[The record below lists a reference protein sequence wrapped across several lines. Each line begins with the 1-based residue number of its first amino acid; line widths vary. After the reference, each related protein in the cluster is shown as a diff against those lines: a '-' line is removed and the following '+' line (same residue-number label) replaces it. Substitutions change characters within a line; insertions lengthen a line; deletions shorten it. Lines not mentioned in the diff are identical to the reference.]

1 MATRKGAT
9 KTVSGKR
16 FRYNGTKWVQITG
29 KGNATTTSSSN
40 RASRSK
46 NASNTPTT
54 DSGRANRGG
63 SRVTS
68 DTTRTSTGSAKVTTK
83 PNALPPGNK
92 GGALAIQQRSRRRNV
107 TNTPSRSGTQ
117 QASRTNSSRPARPQL
132 RAASTPS
139 GTSKPTDGRRTP
151 TRMETAKARA
161 AQAAQGSRSS
171 ITRTGAMSSKTR
183 RGGPISGLVEQA
195 VEAALSPAA
204 RGIGYQSAKFIRKA
218 LGGGEPTLDSKG
230 NKIKKP
236 VYKGTGLKGADN
248 KPLPVPSDAFKKH
261 ISSKVSQSKD
271 KPEKD
276 PKVTPSS
283 DKTPTKTPPK
293 ADNSPQRKA
302 PAPKPKTGAD
312 DPRNKEYIAARSKL
326 NAKSSKAD
334 RDKVRDLG
342 LKISKSIHGNLRS
355 KDKNQSAANRAGY
368 PGQRN
373 Y

>member
-29 KGNATTTSSSN
+29 KGNVTPTSSSN

-46 NASNTPTT
+46 SATNTPTT
-54 DSGRANRGG
+54 DSGRTNRGG
-63 SRVTS
+63 SSVTS

-83 PNALPPGNK
+83 PKALPPGTK
-92 GGALAIQQRSRRRNV
+92 GGALATTNNRPRRTNV

-117 QASRTNSSRPARPQL
+117 QASRTNSSRPVRAQL

-151 TRMETAKARA
+151 TRMESAKARA
-161 AQAAQGSRSS
+161 AQAAQGSRGST
-171 ITRTGAMSSKTR
+171 TRTGAMSSKTR
-183 RGGPISGLVEQA
+183 RGGPLSGLVEQGLTRL
-195 VEAALSPAA
+195 LSPAA
-204 RGIGYQSAKFIRKA
+204 RGIGYQTGRAVRKA

-230 NKIKKP
+230 NKITKP
-236 VYKGTGLKGADN
+236 VYKGTGLKGVDN

-261 ISSKVSQSKD
+261 IASKVPQSKD

-276 PKVTPSS
+276 TKVTPPAS

-302 PAPKPKTGAD
+302 PTRKPKTGAD

-342 LKISKSIHGNLRS
+342 MAVHNKKFG
-355 KDKNQSAANRAGY
+355 KTPKKKKKNAALAIGGY
-368 PGQRN
+368 A
-373 Y
+373 

>member
-83 PNALPPGNK
+83 PNALPPGRK

-161 AQAAQGSRSS
+161 AQAAQGSRGST
-171 ITRTGAMSSKTR
+171 TRTGAMSSKTR
-183 RGGPISGLVEQA
+183 RGGPLSGLVEQGLTRL
-195 VEAALSPAA
+195 LSPAA
-204 RGIGYQSAKFIRKA
+204 RGIGYQTGRAVRKA

-230 NKIKKP
+230 NKITKP
-236 VYKGTGLKGADN
+236 VYKGTGLKGPDG

-261 ISSKVSQSKD
+261 IASKVPQSKD

-276 PKVTPSS
+276 TKVTPSS

-302 PAPKPKTGAD
+302 PTRKPKTGAD

-326 NAKSSKAD
+326 NDKSSKAD

-342 LKISKSIHGNLRS
+342 MAVHNKKFG
-355 KDKNQSAANRAGY
+355 KTPKKKKKNNSALAIGGY
-368 PGQRN
+368 A
-373 Y
+373 

>member
-29 KGNATTTSSSN
+29 KGNATTTSASN
-40 RASRSK
+40 RAARSK

-83 PNALPPGNK
+83 PNALPPGNR

-107 TNTPSRSGTQ
+107 TSTPSRSGTQ

-132 RAASTPS
+132 RAASTPP
-139 GTSKPTDGRRTP
+139 GTSKPTDGRTAP
-151 TRMETAKARA
+151 TKMEAAKAKA
-161 AQAAQGSRSS
+161 ATAAQGSRSS
-171 ITRTGAMSSKTR
+171 TPRTGRQSPNTK
-183 RGGPISGLVEQA
+183 RGGPLSGLVEQGLTHL
-195 VEAALSPAA
+195 LSPAA
-204 RGIGYQSAKFIRKA
+204 RGIGYQSGRFIRKA

-230 NKIKKP
+230 NRIKNP
-236 VYKGTGLKGADN
+236 VYKGTGLKDVNN
-248 KPLPVPSDAFKKH
+248 KPLPVPSSAFKKH
-261 ISSKVSQSKD
+261 IASKVPQSKD

-276 PKVTPSS
+276 QKVTPSAS

-302 PAPKPKTGAD
+302 PTRKPKTGAD

-326 NAKSSKAD
+326 NDKSSKAD
-334 RDKVRDLG
+334 RDKVRDMG
-342 LKISKSIHGNLRS
+342 MAIHNKKFG
-355 KDKNQSAANRAGY
+355 KTPKKKKKNAALAIGGY
-368 PGQRN
+368 A
-373 Y
+373 